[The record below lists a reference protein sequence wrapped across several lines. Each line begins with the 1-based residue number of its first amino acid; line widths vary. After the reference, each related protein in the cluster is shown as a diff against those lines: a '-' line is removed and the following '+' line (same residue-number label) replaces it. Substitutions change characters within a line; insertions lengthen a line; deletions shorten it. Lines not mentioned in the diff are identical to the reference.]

1 MAHIIVVGNEKGGAG
16 KSTVS
21 MHVATTL
28 ARMGYK
34 VAGLDLDLR
43 QRSLGRYLE
52 NRLGFIAA
60 SNLDLP
66 MVSLHELPEID
77 ADTLQP
83 GENIYDLRLSAAISE
98 LEPEY
103 DFILIDCPGSHTRL
117 SQVAHSLADTLIT
130 PLNDSFVDFDLLAHT
145 DEKGEKIKGPS
156 VYSEMV
162 WNARQLRAQA
172 GLPPIDWIVI
182 RNRVGTQ
189 RMVNKEKMERAVT
202 MLAKRI
208 GFLRETNFGIT
219 FEVKSKPNPNN
230 LAYTPIALPLHTDL
244 TNQELPPGFQFLHC
258 LANEAKG
265 GGSLFSDGFAVA
277 EDLREA
283 DPEAF
288 ELLSTVTVP
297 FRFHDDDYDIRSRKQ
312 VITLDE
318 DGALKEIC
326 FNAHI
331 AGILDIAPDLM
342 PRYYTAYRT
351 FMQMSRDP
359 AYLVTFKLQAGEMVV
374 FDNRRVLHGRE
385 AFDPNTG
392 RRHPRGCYVDRG
404 EFESRLRVLSRN

>member
-28 ARMGYK
+28 ARLGYK

-52 NRLGFIAA
+52 NRLAFIAA
-60 SNLDLP
+60 SDLNLP

-77 ADTLQP
+77 PDTLQP

-98 LEPEY
+98 LEPIY

-189 RMVNKEKMERAVT
+189 RMVNKEKMERAIN
-202 MLAKRI
+202 MLSKRI
-208 GFLRETNFGIT
+208 GFRVAPGFSERVIFRELFPRGLTLLDLKDVG
-219 FEVKSKPNPNN
+219 VKQLNISN
-230 LAYTPIALPLHTDL
+230 IAAR
-244 TNQELPPGFQFLHC
+244 QELRDMMKALE
-258 LANEAKG
+258 L
-265 GGSLFSDGFAVA
+265 
-277 EDLREA
+277 
-283 DPEAF
+283 PEV
-288 ELLSTVTVP
+288 EI
-297 FRFHDDDYDIRSRKQ
+297 DI
-312 VITLDE
+312 
-318 DGALKEIC
+318 
-326 FNAHI
+326 
-331 AGILDIAPDLM
+331 
-342 PRYYTAYRT
+342 
-351 FMQMSRDP
+351 
-359 AYLVTFKLQAGEMVV
+359 
-374 FDNRRVLHGRE
+374 
-385 AFDPNTG
+385 
-392 RRHPRGCYVDRG
+392 
-404 EFESRLRVLSRN
+404 